1 MNHKGANAMVH
12 DEEIV
17 AARSTFA
24 GFVTLFKVGTIAAAL
39 VGFLVILLIAPK

>member
-1 MNHKGANAMVH
+1 MVH

-24 GFVTLFKVGTIAAAL
+24 GFVTLIKVGTIVSAL
-39 VGFLVILLIAPK
+39 IGLLVILLIAPK